1 MGSFWPQ
8 KRLHKIEREKFSWSN
23 APKISSIG
31 QIFAKIQ
38 YIEIWALSSWFELRL
53 LVKSDPRFCTF
64 LAGDLVENYGLLR
77 LHRNRSES
85 IFSDECTG
93 RSVRSF
99 FTNLWEKTRYI
110 NLGQV
115 LKKILLILLEILTK
129 VSKFPSTLS
138 SRLLGR
144 RIFPDRHFVR
154 KIFLFREQFS
164 GSGCNN
170 FPVSVAM

>member
-1 MGSFWPQ
+1 MSIFIT
-8 KRLHKIEREKFSWSN
+8 KKHRLDENLGLRFVLFVSVVWS
-23 APKISSIG
+23 K
-31 QIFAKIQ
+31 
-38 YIEIWALSSWFELRL
+38 
-53 LVKSDPRFCTF
+53 
-64 LAGDLVENYGLLR
+64 LVEKYGFLR

-85 IFSDECTG
+85 RFSDDCAA

-138 SRLLGR
+138 SRLLGLG
-144 RIFPDRHFVR
+144 IFPDRHFVR
-154 KIFLFREQFS
+154 KIFLFRFFRTVLGVRMQQFPRFS
-164 GSGCNN
+164 C
-170 FPVSVAM
+170 